1 MNPKQPHVHKI
12 IDVTGKLA
20 ENARAEAR
28 NLRKAHRQLLDL
40 AAENMLHWQQL
51 HHATLG
57 FLACTSLA
65 SFAQMLDEELPLI
78 FGLSGARLIMPE
90 KTALAEA
97 DQLGF
102 LVLPAAEIKALYPAR
117 AYSHSSPS
125 MYLGP
130 ATPPVSEMF
139 SAPSTSMALIPLPD
153 QLPVPVAGSVL
164 VLGGYDLDSF
174 TPDMGQTLLTHLAEI
189 VGVALLA
196 HLEE

>member
-117 AYSHSSPS
+117 TPSLS

-130 ATPPVSEMF
+130 ATPPVSAMF

-164 VLGGYDLDSF
+164 VLGGHDLDSF

-196 HLEE
+196 RLEE